1 MIPTAVR
8 WDHGRWDHGRMLPG
22 HRYLRDCDNKDESGP
37 VIGSEILEI
46 ESGGKKKATY
56 EGHVGIICISVFSV
70 SLYLHCV
77 H

>member
-22 HRYLRDCDNKDESGP
+22 HRYLRDCDNKDENGP

-46 ESGGKKKATY
+46 ESGVEEQG
-56 EGHVGIICISVFSV
+56 
-70 SLYLHCV
+70 YL
-77 H
+77 